1 MAEEQET
8 KPKVEEA
15 VIINLVVKDQE
26 GEVHFKA
33 RFRPGPS
40 TAGKVAWKY
49 FCSGFLMSAPTPVQV
64 KPHTKMQRIMNA
76 YADKKSYEVNQIRF
90 LYDGRRLTDQMTPEE
105 LDMEDGDVIDAVLVG
120 AFPNFLA

>member
-1 MAEEQET
+1 
-8 KPKVEEA
+8 
-15 VIINLVVKDQE
+15 
-26 GEVHFKA
+26 
-33 RFRPGPS
+33 
-40 TAGKVAWKY
+40 
-49 FCSGFLMSAPTPVQV
+49 
-64 KPHTKMQRIMNA
+64 MQRIMNA